1 MIKLIASDMD
11 GTLLNSNHTISDGNI
26 KAIRKAQ
33 ELGVK
38 FTIATGRSYDQVK
51 HIADKFN
58 LNCEFILMNSAE
70 YRNNHGEIL
79 ESITIDKEKLKD
91 IIETM
96 EKEDLCVEIFSSNG
110 ILTSDYDKA
119 KAALEDRVRTFNS
132 EKSEEEIQ
140 KILKEF
146 ICNRNIKTFN
156 SINELIDEK
165 IEIYKVLTFNKDT
178 ELIKRVKEKLKKIPG
193 LAVASTFDNDI
204 EINDIKAQ
212 KGLILADIAEK
223 MGLERDEVM
232 PIGDS
237 FNDYSMFTEFKNA
250 CAMGNG
256 IPEIKELAGFITD
269 TNDNDGVAK
278 AIYKALNI

>member
-1 MIKLIASDMD
+1 M
-11 GTLLNSNHTISDGNI
+11 
-26 KAIRKAQ
+26 
-33 ELGVK
+33 
-38 FTIATGRSYDQVK
+38 
-51 HIADKFN
+51 
-58 LNCEFILMNSAE
+58 
-70 YRNNHGEIL
+70 
-79 ESITIDKEKLKD
+79 
-91 IIETM
+91 
-96 EKEDLCVEIFSSNG
+96 
-110 ILTSDYDKA
+110 
-119 KAALEDRVRTFNS
+119 
-132 EKSEEEIQ
+132 
-140 KILKEF
+140 
-146 ICNRNIKTFN
+146 
-156 SINELIDEK
+156 
-165 IEIYKVLTFNKDT
+165 
-178 ELIKRVKEKLKKIPG
+178 IKRVKEKLKKIPG